1 MIRLPNAL
9 RRPLRT
15 ALLGLLPVALLV
27 SGCSITVG
35 SPAAT
40 PTLGPGEPTNT
51 PIDQVHFDI
60 TPVASP
66 TLVPPTPVGATAVP
80 GGGGTG
86 ATGKYTIKP
95 GDTLSGIALQFGI
108 TVAELVKLNNIADPN
123 AVQAGQ
129 VLIVPVKGAAP
140 PATARPAATAT
151 KAP

>member
-1 MIRLPNAL
+1 MTRLPNAL

-15 ALLGLLPVALLV
+15 ALLGLLPVATLV

-40 PTLGPGEPTNT
+40 PTLGPGEPTST

-66 TLVPPTPVGATAVP
+66 TLVPPTPVGATALP
-80 GGGGTG
+80 GGGTG
-86 ATGKYTIKP
+86 ATGKHTIQP
-95 GDTLSGIALQFGI
+95 GETLSGIALEYGI
-108 TVAELVKLNNIADPN
+108 TVEELVKLNNIADPN
-123 AVQAGQ
+123 AIQAGQ
-129 VLIVPVKGAAP
+129 VLIVPAKGAAP
-140 PATARPAATAT
+140 PATAT